1 MNKSINHI
9 YANNG
14 RAPLNN
20 DIKKYKKNW
29 SSNKVKFASN
39 GKVFEKKIENQYSNI
54 THSNSNSKKNNFL
67 SWIINT
73 LNPLNHI
80 PIVSSLNH
88 VTKAESEIPKSKI
101 DIVQAA
107 IGGAIYRG
115 GAIGIAKGIGGWF
128 LGKLLPKDFITITNV
143 NKKKE
148 INQAPNNGKSASV
161 NLDHLKVS
169 FKESKKISAINRSTN
184 TTVKEKDDLLNLSSE
199 KKYRNIYSMFS
210 NSKKT
215 YNQVNKI
222 NTTA

>member
-14 RAPLNN
+14 RAPLIN
-20 DIKKYKKNW
+20 DIKKYKKNNW
-29 SSNKVKFASN
+29 NSNKVKYASN
-39 GKVFEKKIENQYSNI
+39 GKVFEEKIENQYTNTTHNKSN
-54 THSNSNSKKNNFL
+54 NNKNNFL

-80 PIVSSLNH
+80 PVVSSLNH
-88 VTKAESEIPKSKI
+88 LTKAESDIPKSKI

-107 IGGAIYRG
+107 IGGVIYRG
-115 GAIGIAKGIGGWF
+115 GALGLAKGIGGWF
-128 LGKLLPKDFITITNV
+128 LGKILPKDFITITNI

-148 INQAPNNGKSASV
+148 INQIPNNGKSASV

-169 FKESKKISAINRSTN
+169 FKENKKISTINRSSD

-199 KKYRNIYSMFS
+199 KKYRNVYSMFS
-210 NSKKT
+210 
-215 YNQVNKI
+215 
-222 NTTA
+222 

>member
-9 YANNG
+9 YPSNG

-39 GKVFEKKIENQYSNI
+39 GKIFEKKIENEYTNI
-54 THSNSNSKKNNFL
+54 THNKSNSKKNNFL

-80 PIVSSLNH
+80 PVVSSLNH
-88 VTKAESEIPKSKI
+88 LTKAESEISKSKI

-148 INQAPNNGKSASV
+148 INQIPNNGKHASV
-161 NLDHLKVS
+161 DLDHLTVN
-169 FKESKKISAINRSTN
+169 FKESKKISAIDRKTN
-184 TTVKEKDDLLNLSSE
+184 TTVKEKDNLLNLSSE
-199 KKYRNIYSMFS
+199 KKYKNIYSMFS